1 MTGYSARDVAKLLEL
16 RLDELYGFVKA
27 GFLSP
32 ARGSRGEYRF
42 TFQDLVLLRT
52 AKGLVR
58 AKLPARRVKRAL
70 TSLRRQL
77 PSDRPLSGVQI
88 AAEGDTIVVR
98 DGDAK
103 WIPESG
109 QVLFDFGVA
118 ELAEKVAPLAKKKA
132 DAARKAESKLRAI
145 DWFLLAVELEETSPH
160 EAREAYRRALE
171 LEPDSLEARVNLG
184 RLLHQL
190 GQLAD
195 AEAEYR
201 RAVELFPRDAT
212 AWFNLGVVLED
223 RGRLEESVGA
233 YEIVVELEPSLGD
246 AYYNLARLYEDL
258 GDSVRALRC
267 LRAYKRLTER

>member
-27 GFLSP
+27 GFLVP
-32 ARGSRGEYRF
+32 DRGRRGEYRF
-42 TFQDLVLLRT
+42 SFQDLVLLRT

-58 AKLPARRVKRAL
+58 AKVPARRVKKAL
-70 TSLRRQL
+70 ASLRRQL

-98 DGDAK
+98 DGDAT
-103 WIPESG
+103 WNPESG

-118 ELAEKVAPLAKKKA
+118 ELAEKVAPLARKKA
-132 DAARKAESKLRAI
+132 EAAMKAEAKLRAI
-145 DWFLLAVELEETSPH
+145 DWFVLAVELEQTSPH

-171 LEPDSLEARVNLG
+171 LEPDSIEARVNLG

-190 GQLAD
+190 GLLAE

-201 RAVELFPRDAT
+201 YAVELYPRDAT

-223 RGRLEESVGA
+223 RGRLEEAISA
-233 YEIVVELEPSLGD
+233 YELAVELEPALGD
-246 AYYNLARLYEDL
+246 AFYNLARLYEDL
-258 GDSVRALRC
+258 GDTARAMRC
-267 LRAYKRLTER
+267 LRAYKKLTEG